1 MPLLKKNITITLSY
15 LAVCITWGT
24 TYLAMRVAVAGD
36 AFPPFLFAGI
46 RFCIAGGIVTA
57 FAKLTGKEFPITP
70 ADIGKT
76 ALAGIILLLGC
87 NGLVMNAE
95 RWVHSGITC
104 LLLSATPFFTSIIES
119 FFLKEDRLKPSGYL
133 FLFTGFG
140 GVALLIFAG
149 KGIGSIDTTGSV
161 MLLCA
166 ALLWAIGSVYVRK
179 FPASG
184 STVSLAGIQMLA
196 AGIGLLIMG
205 FSAGEGSR
213 VAFHWSTVWAMAYLI
228 IFGSIIGYGCNLY
241 LLKAWSASK
250 AVTSSYVNPV
260 VAVIAGALLLSEPVN
275 GLMLL
280 SMAIVIGSVVLFHF
294 VGKAKVK

>member
-1 MPLLKKNITITLSY
+1 MPLIKKNVTIALSY
-15 LAVCITWGT
+15 FAVCLTWGT

-46 RFCIAGGIVTA
+46 RFLTAGGMLAA
-57 FAKLTGKEFPITP
+57 FALLNGKKFPITLR
-70 ADIGKT
+70 DVGRS

-104 LLLSATPFFTSIIES
+104 LLLSATPLFTSLIES
-119 FFLKEDRLKPSGYL
+119 FLLKEDRLKLPGYL
-133 FLFTGFG
+133 LLFTGFL
-140 GVALLIFAG
+140 GVALLVFAG
-149 KGIGSIDTTGSV
+149 KGIGSVNTEGSI
-161 MLLCA
+161 MLLFA
-166 ALLWAIGSVYVRK
+166 GVLWAIGSVYVRK

-196 AGIGLLIMG
+196 AGIGLLIIG
-205 FSAGEGSR
+205 ISAGEGSR
-213 VAFHWSTVWAMAYLI
+213 VTFHWRTVWAMAYLI

-260 VAVIAGALLLSEPVN
+260 VAVIAGALILNEPVN
-275 GLMLL
+275 GLMLV
-280 SMAIVIGSVVLFHF
+280 SMAVVIGSVVLFHF
-294 VGKAKVK
+294 AGKAKMI

>member
-1 MPLLKKNITITLSY
+1 MPLLKKNVTIALSY

-46 RFCIAGGIVTA
+46 RFCIAGGLVA
-57 FAKLTGKEFPITP
+57 GFAKLTGKEFPITP
-70 ADIGKT
+70 MDIGKT

-104 LLLSATPFFTSIIES
+104 LLLSATPLFTSLIEA
-119 FFLKEDRLKPSGYL
+119 FVLKEDRLKPSGFF

-149 KGIGSIDTTGSV
+149 KGVGSIDMTGSV

-213 VAFHWSTVWAMAYLI
+213 VAFHWSTVWSMAYLVV
-228 IFGSIIGYGCNLY
+228 FGSIIGYGCNLY

-260 VAVIAGALLLSEPVN
+260 VAVIAGALILNEPVN
-275 GLMLL
+275 GLMLV
-280 SMAIVIGSVVLFHF
+280 SMATVIGSVVLFHF
-294 VGKAKVK
+294 AGKTKAL